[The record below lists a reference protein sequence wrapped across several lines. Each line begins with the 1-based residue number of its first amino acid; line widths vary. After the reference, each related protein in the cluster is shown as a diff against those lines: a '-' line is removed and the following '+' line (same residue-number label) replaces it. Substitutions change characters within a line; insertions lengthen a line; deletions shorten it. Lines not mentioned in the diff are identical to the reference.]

1 MNHRILVFASISI
14 VAVVILLIYWYLP
27 DQSEQ
32 NLTFDALNGL
42 LREDLSKQNVAMS
55 SPVRLQSQEAIA
67 KYCSLFSDERQQSL
81 VKYCTSTELKDAK
94 GKFLG
99 NIHMVGSGEMPQVVM
114 TLIQTDPLMSELDTV
129 KTVFH
134 TVIDDVVC
142 KCWEDIRPSG
152 MSSPN
157 DWIDG
162 LKQFHQSDTQPHS
175 RSTQLKLGQKTIQLE
190 LTTNND
196 GYFWQ
201 LFIYS

>member
-1 MNHRILVFASISI
+1 MNHRILVFTSISI
-14 VAVVILLIYWYLP
+14 IAVVILLIYWYLP
-27 DQSEQ
+27 DPSEQ

-114 TLIQTDPLMSELDTV
+114 ALIQTDPLMSELDTV

-142 KCWEDIRPSG
+142 KCWEDIRPGG
-152 MSSPN
+152 MSSLN

-190 LTTNND
+190 LTTNDD
-196 GYFWQ
+196 GYLWQ